1 VVIYIRG
8 KVYKTTA
15 LKALLTLAV
24 LACVVGVSFADD
36 DFRLYAYPNPFVA
49 GYAPARL
56 VYFLPASSFISLY
69 VYDLEGNTVR
79 TLVEKAERPA
89 GAYNGQD
96 VWDGRDDGGEFVPAG
111 AYLIVLDVRTR
122 GETLRD
128 TFIAVVDR

>member
-1 VVIYIRG
+1 M
-8 KVYKTTA
+8 YKTTA
-15 LKALLTLAV
+15 PKALLTLVV
-24 LACVVGVSFADD
+24 LACCVGASFAND

-49 GYAPARL
+49 GYVAARL

-69 VYDLEGNTVR
+69 VYDLDGNPVR
-79 TLVEKAERPA
+79 TLVEKAEREP
-89 GAYNGQD
+89 GTHNGRD
-96 VWDGRDDGGEFVPAG
+96 VWDGRDDDGDFVPAG

>member
-1 VVIYIRG
+1 MVIYSRG
-8 KVYKTTA
+8 KVYKPTA
-15 LKALLTLAV
+15 LKALLTLVILASGVAV
-24 LACVVGVSFADD
+24 SYADD
-36 DFRLYAYPNPFVA
+36 DFSLHTYPNPFVA

-56 VYFLPASSFISLY
+56 VYYLPASSFISLY
-69 VYDLEGNTVR
+69 VYDLEGNPVR
-79 TLVEKAERPA
+79 TLAEKAERPA